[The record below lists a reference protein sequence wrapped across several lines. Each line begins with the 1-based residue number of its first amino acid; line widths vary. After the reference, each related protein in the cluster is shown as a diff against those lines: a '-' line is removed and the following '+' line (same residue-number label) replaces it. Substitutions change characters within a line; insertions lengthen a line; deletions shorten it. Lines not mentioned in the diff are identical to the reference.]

1 MTDDNASQ
9 EARKGLLDGIKG
21 KAKEVVGAVT
31 GNDSLTTEGQLQAA
45 QAREKK
51 EAKASELAAE
61 TQAAQAGEDLSSVKN
76 AADDQRAAAEE
87 SARASEDEARRAQQ
101 AQRIAAEQEKDR
113 AVAAEIVD
121 AEVDARAEQIEAVA
135 EGQADA
141 AAASQDQ
148 LDAVVEYSNDVSE
161 AEAARAA
168 AERARRNA

>member
-1 MTDDNASQ
+1 MTDDNASK

-61 TQAAQAGEDLSSVKN
+61 TQAAQAGEDLAAVKN

-113 AVAAEIVD
+113 TVAAEIVD